1 MVQFLIF
8 FLFFGFLA
16 DTLFKDI
23 AVLEHAHYLIINS
36 NGMKKIKYWDVAKI
50 NISENLN
57 FDDQVNE
64 VDSLIEDIVKEQ
76 MVSDVPLGGFLS
88 GGIDSSL
95 IISKMS
101 KINKNSVTT
110 YTTGFNKKDINNDV
124 IISDLK
130 YARLLKNHFN
140 DYNEILINPEKDMEK
155 LIQKLNYNMDEPL
168 TDPAAI
174 TTYQYVRHLKIN

>member
-1 MVQFLIF
+1 M
-8 FLFFGFLA
+8 
-16 DTLFKDI
+16 
-23 AVLEHAHYLIINS
+23 LEPAHYLIINS

-64 VDSLIEDIVKEQ
+64 VDSLIEDIKEQ

-140 DYNEILINPEKDMEK
+140 IDYNEILINPEKDMEK
-155 LIQKLNYNMDEPL
+155 LITKVKL
-168 TDPAAI
+168 
-174 TTYQYVRHLKIN
+174 